1 MFLFKANTAA
11 FAGGLIYF
19 LTYFPCFFLSGNT
32 RYASMTQ
39 VQKILASLL
48 SNVAMAFGVKT
59 IAEYEGTGKCVIIK
73 IYNAFDWSTI
83 SKRIFF
89 LRLQYKYDKIQSLH
103 NFCTYI
109 NLHFPIS

>member
-1 MFLFKANTAA
+1 
-11 FAGGLIYF
+11 
-19 LTYFPCFFLSGNT
+19 
-32 RYASMTQ
+32 MTQ

-48 SNVAMAFGVKT
+48 SNVAMAFGVKI

-89 LRLQYKYDKIQSLH
+89 S
-103 NFCTYI
+103 
-109 NLHFPIS
+109 